1 MHANKK
7 PKLTAKIWLE
17 INGQPVLG
25 KGGAD
30 ILQTIKQQKN
40 LAKTAHTLD
49 MSYKYVWAY
58 LKKMEKTLRHPIVI
72 TRKGGKKGGGE
83 TALTPLGEDLLREFK
98 RVENYVGGLLADE
111 QYWMAAGLKISAR
124 NQIKGTVKNVEK
136 GDVIAKVK
144 IEIQTPS
151 TITALISC
159 EAVEDLNIKSG
170 DKVMAVIKATEVM
183 VAKEK

>member
-7 PKLTAKIWLE
+7 LKLTAKIWLE

-30 ILQTIKQQKN
+30 ILQTIKQQEN
-40 LAKTAHTLD
+40 LAKTAQTLG

-58 LKKMEKTLRHPIVI
+58 LKKMEKTLQRPIVT
-72 TRKGGKKGGGE
+72 TRKGGKRGGGE
-83 TALTPLGEDLLREFK
+83 TTLTPLGENLLKEFK
-98 RVENYVGGLLADE
+98 RVENYVGEILEDE

-124 NQIKGTVKNVEK
+124 NQIKGTVKNVEQ

-144 IEIQTPS
+144 IEIHAPS
-151 TITALISC
+151 TITALISR
-159 EAVEDLNIKSG
+159 EAVEDLNIKPG
-170 DKVMAVIKATEVM
+170 DKVTAVIKATEVM
-183 VAKEK
+183 IAKEK